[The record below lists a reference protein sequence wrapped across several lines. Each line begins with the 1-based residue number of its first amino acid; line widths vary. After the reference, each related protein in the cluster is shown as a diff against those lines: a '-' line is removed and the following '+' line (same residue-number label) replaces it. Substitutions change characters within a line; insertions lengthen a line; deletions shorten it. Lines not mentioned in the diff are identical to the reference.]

1 MANAELDKYVAN
13 RRKGA
18 GMNPT
23 IKFDELSVDEANII
37 FMALAKQ
44 PFEQVA
50 ALFAKLQQQAQ
61 AQLPQQGQPAGPN
74 LQAVK

>member
-1 MANAELDKYVAN
+1 MANPELDKYVVN

-18 GMNPT
+18 GMNKL
-23 IKFDELSVDEANII
+23 KFDDLSIDEVNLIM
-37 FMALAKQ
+37 MALAKQ

-50 ALFAKLQQQAQ
+50 GLFGKLQQQAQ
-61 AQLPQQGQPAGPN
+61 AQLPQQQPQGPN